1 MKLFRAARRPQKRG
15 ALLPAIYLVA
25 SAAVAGTLLWG
36 RPLECAYGLGLA
48 ATGIPFYLWFARRRD
63 RLAPGP
69 EVE

>member
-1 MKLFRAARRPQKRG
+1 MHVSIQTG
-15 ALLPAIYLVA
+15 
-25 SAAVAGTLLWG
+25 AAVAGTLLWG
-36 RPLECAYGLGLA
+36 RPLECAYGLGLT